1 MEPPTSRDWRIEA
14 VGDRCL
20 MVVFGQHVDPA
31 INARVHALADHLIDH
46 PVAGVID
53 VVPAF
58 TTVAV
63 HYRPEQVA
71 GISASLSPH
80 AALQDSI
87 TAILTRGVTA
97 NRTQARTVDIPVCYD
112 EEFGPDL
119 QEVALACGFS
129 TDEVI
134 RRHGASDHVVYMLG
148 FAPGFPYMGGLDPSL
163 AMPRR
168 STPRVKIPAGTVA
181 IAREQSSVYTL
192 ETPGGWN
199 LIGRTPL
206 RLFRP
211 RNDPPTLLRPGDRV
225 RFVPISRERFDELER
240 QAGEQA

>member
-1 MEPPTSRDWRIEA
+1 MEPVATKDWRIEP
-14 VGDRCL
+14 VSDRCL
-20 MVVFGQHVDPA
+20 MVVFGQKVDPA
-31 INARVHALADHLIDH
+31 INARVHALADHLIDQ

-63 HYRPEQVA
+63 HYRPEQIA
-71 GISASLSPH
+71 GVGAASSPH
-80 AALQDSI
+80 DALERTI
-87 TAILTRGVTA
+87 AAILARGVTA
-97 NRTQARTVDIPVCYD
+97 TRTEARTVDIPVCYD

-119 QEVALACGFS
+119 LEVAQACGLS
-129 TDEVI
+129 REEVI
-134 RRHGASDHVVYMLG
+134 RRHGTSDHVVYMLG
-148 FAPGFPYMGGLDPSL
+148 FAPGFPYMGGLDASL

-206 RLFRP
+206 QLFRP
-211 RNDPPTLLRPGDRV
+211 RNDPPTLLRPGDHV
-225 RFVPISRERFDELER
+225 RFVPISRERFDELDR
-240 QAGEQA
+240 QAGESA